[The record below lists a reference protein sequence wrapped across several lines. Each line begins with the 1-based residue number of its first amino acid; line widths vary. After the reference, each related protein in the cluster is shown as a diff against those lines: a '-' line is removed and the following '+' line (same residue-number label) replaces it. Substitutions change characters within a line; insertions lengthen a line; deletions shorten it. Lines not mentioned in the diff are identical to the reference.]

1 MKVGVASTTPG
12 HLAGS
17 AVQCI
22 FSFKHTLPSLPCCG
36 VPRICLQGACVGFV
50 LCDWDNIN
58 CYWNMEGYRI
68 RKLVEAL
75 RVSPLPND
83 ATTGIV
89 HCDAP
94 LFLSCYTIPTL
105 LVMPLSLRWI
115 LYLHSWDD
123 RRHRE
128 KMPQNGAHHSH
139 TQAAGREP
147 NISFFVQKLI
157 SFTIEKILL
166 AR

>member
-17 AVQCI
+17 VVQCI

-94 LFLSCYTIPTL
+94 LFLSCYTIPSYTPGDAPLPEVDTIPTL
-105 LVMPLSLRWI
+105 LGRPPASGENASEWSPPLSYTGCWER
-115 LYLHSWDD
+115 
-123 RRHRE
+123 
-128 KMPQNGAHHSH
+128 
-139 TQAAGREP
+139 T
-147 NISFFVQKLI
+147 
-157 SFTIEKILL
+157 
-166 AR
+166 